1 MISREKF
8 INQSLELNL
17 FFLRIMKE
25 HSFFLEAAFVCKD
38 KTLINQA
45 ENFKNEFTQLL
56 SHAISLADGV
66 ISTRVLNSNEIVTKY
81 TMDAEKATEFYTG
94 ISIDSSITS
103 REHALSPVMHNN
115 NNNNNRNI
123 TSLTDHVYSL
133 NNASIRATSMIIQ
146 FKSTILN
153 NVLSCRLFT
162 NTYPLLID
170 HILREAIFF
179 RDLLTRLQNGTELNM
194 KRDVLE
200 QETFW
205 NRIMSEHSF
214 FIRGLLDPTEVDLF
228 NLANNFG
235 KEFEDLRQEAI
246 SANNSSYDLSN
257 LTDTTLEAT
266 TKLRDFKAQ
275 GTEGLID
282 CKIKSIILP
291 LLGDHVLREANHY
304 INLLETF
311 SDM

>member
-25 HSFFLEAAFVCKD
+25 HSLFLEAAFVPKN
-38 KTLINQA
+38 KNLIDQA
-45 ENFKNEFTQLL
+45 EDFKNEFTQLL
-56 SHAISLADGV
+56 SHAIFLADGV
-66 ISTRVLNSNEIVTKY
+66 IPIRVLNSNEIVTKY
-81 TMDAEKATEFYTG
+81 TMDAEKATQFYTG
-94 ISIDSSITS
+94 IAIDSSITS
-103 REHALSPVMHNN
+103 REIALSPVMS
-115 NNNNNRNI
+115 NNRN
-123 TSLTDHVYSL
+123 TGSLTDHIHSL
-133 NNASIRATSMIIQ
+133 NNASIKATSMLIQ
-146 FKSTILN
+146 FKTTLLN

-162 NTYPLLID
+162 SNYPLLID
-170 HILREAIFF
+170 HILREAILF
-179 RDLLTRLQNGTELNM
+179 RDLLTRLQNGIEVNM
-194 KRDVLE
+194 KKDVLE

-214 FIRGLLDPTEVDLF
+214 FIRGLLDPTEVELF
-228 NLANNFG
+228 DLANNFG
-235 KEFEDLRQEAI
+235 KEFEELRQEAVTM
-246 SANNSSYDLSN
+246 NNSSSDLSN

-304 INLLETF
+304 IDLLETF

>member
-8 INQSLELNL
+8 INQSLQLNL

-25 HSFFLEAAFVCKD
+25 HSFFLEAAFVPKD
-38 KTLINQA
+38 TDLINQA
-45 ENFKNEFTQLL
+45 EAFKNEFTKLL

-66 ISTRVLNSNEIVTKY
+66 IPRMSLNSNEIVTKY
-81 TMDAEKATEFYTG
+81 TMDAERATEFYTG
-94 ISIDSSITS
+94 ISIDSSLTS
-103 REHALSPVMHNN
+103 REIALSSGINS
-115 NNNNNRNI
+115 NRN
-123 TSLTDHVYSL
+123 TPSLTDHIYSL
-133 NNASIRATSMIIQ
+133 NNDSIKATSMIIQ
-146 FKSTILN
+146 FKTMPLK

-170 HILREAIFF
+170 HILREAFFF
-179 RDLLTRLQNGTELNM
+179 RDLLIRLQNGVELNM

-214 FIRGLLDPTEVDLF
+214 FIRGLLDPSEVDLF
-228 NLANNFG
+228 DLANNFG
-235 KEFEDLRQEAI
+235 KEFEELRQEAV
-246 SANNSSYDLSN
+246 ATNKTSSGLSN
-257 LTDTTLEAT
+257 LTDTTIEAT
-266 TKLRDFKAQ
+266 TKLRNFKAQ
-275 GTEGLID
+275 GTEGLIN

-304 INLLETF
+304 LNLLEAF
-311 SDM
+311 SEM

>member
-8 INQSLELNL
+8 INQSLALNL

-25 HSFFLEAAFVCKD
+25 HSLFLEAAFVCKD
-38 KTLINQA
+38 EDLINQA
-45 ENFKNEFTQLL
+45 EAFKNEFTNLL
-56 SHAISLADGV
+56 SRAISLSDGV
-66 ISTRVLNSNEIVTKY
+66 IPRVTLNSNEFVTKY

-94 ISIDSSITS
+94 ISIDTSITS
-103 REHALSPVMHNN
+103 REMALSAGMNN
-115 NNNNNRNI
+115 ISRNNS
-123 TSLTDHVYSL
+123 SLTDHVSNL
-133 NNASIRATSMIIQ
+133 NNDSIKATSMIIQ
-146 FKSTILN
+146 FKATLLN

-179 RDLLTRLQNGTELNM
+179 RELLRKLQNGIELNM
-194 KRDVLE
+194 KRDVLD

-214 FIRGLLDPTEVDLF
+214 FIRGLLDPSEVDLF
-228 NLANNFG
+228 DLANNFG
-235 KEFEDLRQEAI
+235 KEFEELRQEAV
-246 SANNSSYDLSN
+246 ALNKSSSNPSN

-266 TKLRDFKAQ
+266 KKLRDFKAQ
-275 GTEGLID
+275 GTDGLIN

-304 INLLETF
+304 LNLLEAF
-311 SDM
+311 GNI

>member
-1 MISREKF
+1 MISKEKF
-8 INQSLELNL
+8 INQSLQLNL

-25 HSFFLEAAFVCKD
+25 HAFFLEAAFVPKD
-38 KTLINQA
+38 TDLINQA
-45 ENFKNEFTQLL
+45 EAFKNEFTKLL

-66 ISTRVLNSNEIVTKY
+66 IPRMSLNSNEIVTKY

-94 ISIDSSITS
+94 ISIDSSLTS
-103 REHALSPVMHNN
+103 REMALLSGINS
-115 NNNNNRNI
+115 NRN
-123 TSLTDHVYSL
+123 TPSLTDHIYNL
-133 NNASIRATSMIIQ
+133 NNDSIKSTSMIIQ
-146 FKSTILN
+146 FKTILLK

-170 HILREAIFF
+170 HILREAFFF
-179 RDLLTRLQNGTELNM
+179 RDLLIRLQNGVELNM

-214 FIRGLLDPTEVDLF
+214 FIRGLLDPSEVDLF
-228 NLANNFG
+228 DLANNFG
-235 KEFEDLRQEAI
+235 KEFEELRQEAVA
-246 SANNSSYDLSN
+246 ANEASSDLSN

-266 TKLRDFKAQ
+266 TKLRDFKVQ
-275 GTEGLID
+275 GTEGLIN

-304 INLLETF
+304 LNLLEAF

>member
-8 INQSLELNL
+8 INQSLQLNL

-25 HSFFLEAAFVCKD
+25 HSFFLEAAFVPKD
-38 KTLINQA
+38 ENLINQA
-45 ENFKNEFTQLL
+45 ESFKNEFTQLL

-66 ISTRVLNSNEIVTKY
+66 VPKMVLNSNEIVTKY
-81 TMDAEKATEFYTG
+81 TMDAEKASQFYTG
-94 ISIDSSITS
+94 ISIDSSITAREISLSAGMSNS
-103 REHALSPVMHNN
+103 RN
-115 NNNNNRNI
+115 
-123 TSLTDHVYSL
+123 TSSLADHIYSL
-133 NNASIRATSMIIQ
+133 NNDSIKATSMIIR
-146 FKSTILN
+146 FKTTILN

-179 RDLLTRLQNGTELNM
+179 RDLLTKLQNGIELNM

-214 FIRGLLDPTEVDLF
+214 FIRGLLDPSEVDLF
-228 NLANNFG
+228 DLADKFG
-235 KEFEDLRQEAI
+235 KEFEELRKEAVDMTK
-246 SANNSSYDLSN
+246 SSSDLSN
-257 LTDTTLEAT
+257 LTDTTIEAT

-282 CKIKSIILP
+282 CKIKSIIVP

-304 INLLETF
+304 LNLLETF
-311 SDM
+311 STM

>member
-8 INQSLELNL
+8 INQSLQLNL

-25 HSFFLEAAFVCKD
+25 HSLFLEAAFVCKD
-38 KTLINQA
+38 ENLINQA
-45 ENFKNEFTQLL
+45 EGFKNEFTQLL

-66 ISTRVLNSNEIVTKY
+66 VPKMVLNSNEIVTKY
-81 TMDAEKATEFYTG
+81 TMDAEKATQFYTG
-94 ISIDSSITS
+94 ISIDSTITA
-103 REHALSPVMHNN
+103 REIALSAGMS
-115 NNNNNRNI
+115 NNRN
-123 TSLTDHVYSL
+123 TSSLTDHIYSL
-133 NNASIRATSMIIQ
+133 NNDSIKATSMIIR
-146 FKSTILN
+146 FKTTILN

-179 RDLLTRLQNGTELNM
+179 RDLLTKLQNGIELNM

-214 FIRGLLDPTEVDLF
+214 FIRGLLDPSEVDLF
-228 NLANNFG
+228 DLANNFG
-235 KEFEDLRQEAI
+235 KEFEELRKEA
-246 SANNSSYDLSN
+246 AAMTKSSSDLSN
-257 LTDTTLEAT
+257 LTDTTIKAT
-266 TKLRDFKAQ
+266 TKLRDFKTQ

-282 CKIKSIILP
+282 CKIKSIIVP

-304 INLLETF
+304 LNLLETF
-311 SDM
+311 STM